1 MPKIVINE
9 FYRGGSLTAGDEFIE
24 LLLVEDVTAAQL
36 DLFFVGDSTGA
47 KASKF
52 SAYDFTNTGSIT
64 SVLKAGTIITV
75 GGTTAFTQ
83 DTSYNP
89 AGGDWNIALN
99 AGGSFLPNANSGN
112 NGDIAGDDVVWVDT
126 INTGATISAD
136 GFAADIG
143 TVTTGAFTAAA
154 NVNFGTSTNNTGYAL
169 NSDLAGAS
177 NTANWTTGIL
187 FAATTPGQANGGAN
201 TTYINSLRTVVPP
214 SGSTVTIAASPAS
227 ITEGSTTAGLFT
239 FTRTGDTTNALTVN
253 FTTGGTA
260 TSGSDYLTPASF
272 ATNSIEIPAG
282 QSSVSIAI
290 SAIDDNEVEVVENVS
305 VTLNASAN
313 YTVGSTNA
321 ATVTIN
327 DNDAPAVTLI
337 SQIQGSGTAATAGT
351 FTIEGIVVGDFQDA
365 GQLGGFYLQEENTD
379 ADGSVLTSEGI
390 FVNSL
395 FAVNVGEKVRLT
407 GAVQENAS
415 APSFNQAV
423 ITPTNTQI
431 LGSGFQSLV
440 TPTVVDLP
448 TVALGDLERYEGMLV
463 TFPET
468 LTVTET
474 FNLGRFGEVV
484 LSANGRLFQPTNFVD
499 PNDSPASGTNAS
511 GSSNVAAVID
521 QQNLNDRSRI
531 ILDDGSSNSN
541 LSDVPYINT
550 TDADP
555 LNDTLRIGST
565 TTGLT
570 GVLGFGFSAY
580 RIQPTQTPTFDYAAR
595 PGVPTVG
602 GSAKVASFNVLNYFN
617 GDGQGSGF
625 PTARGADTLVEFN
638 RQRAKII
645 AAINELNADVVGLI
659 EIENDG
665 DGPNSAIADLVNGLN
680 AVAGAGTYAFVPLAN
695 TTGNAGTDAIKVAFI
710 YKPGAVTPVGN
721 ATYFNDSAF
730 DTARPPLA
738 QTFQVNA
745 TGGTFTPVINHFKSK
760 SSAANLPGDTDQ
772 GDGQGLSN
780 ATRKAQATA
789 LLNFVSQI
797 QTASGDSDVMVL
809 GDLNAYSEEDPI
821 DLLRAGG
828 LTKLTTST
836 ESYVFQ
842 GQTGSLDYALVTS
855 SLLEQV
861 TGAAKWNINA
871 DEPITLD
878 YNDDIV
884 TSGEASAE
892 DRNDTSLYAP
902 TPFRSSDH
910 DPVLVGL
917 NLQPSNRPPVAN
929 SDTATTNED
938 MAVTFNVLTNDTD
951 ANNDVLTVAS
961 FTTPTNGVLTNSAGS
976 FTYTPNL
983 NFNGSDSFTYT
994 ISDGKGGT
1002 ASAPVTITIN
1012 PVNDAPVNTVPG
1024 SQTAVQDSI
1033 LVFSTANGNAIAIS
1047 DVDANGG
1054 LEQVNLSVSNG
1065 FLNLSSTNGL
1075 TIVNGSN
1082 NSAAVTVQG
1091 TLGNLNSA
1099 LNGLSFTPT
1108 APSVIAGA
1116 ATLTILTDD
1125 LGNTGAGGAKTDTDT
1140 VAIAINPANLIR
1152 SGASNSTIQG
1162 TAGADTIYA
1171 GAGNDI
1177 IFGNGGNDIIL
1188 GEAGNDKIYVYG
1200 GNNSVYGGAGS
1211 DTIEVGAGINFI
1223 DGGIGN
1229 DTISLAGGQD
1239 TIVLAR
1245 GNGNDTI
1252 NNYNAGSTRF
1262 NLSAGLTFNDL
1273 TIVQDGSETSIRAG
1287 NEKLAS
1293 LSRVQSSSVTAS
1305 SFITA

>member
-1 MPKIVINE
+1 MPKIIINE
-9 FYRGGSLTAGDEFIE
+9 FYRGGSLTATDEFIE
-24 LLLVEDVTAAQL
+24 LLVLEDLTATQL
-36 DLFFVGDSTGA
+36 DSFFVGDSTGT
-47 KASKF
+47 KTSKF

-64 SVLKAGTIITV
+64 SVFKAGTIITV
-75 GGTTAFTQ
+75 GGTTALTQ

-99 AGGSFLPNANSGN
+99 AGGAFLPNANSGN

-143 TVTTGAFTAAA
+143 TLATGAFTAAA

-177 NTANWTTGIL
+177 NTANWTTGL
-187 FAATTPGQANGGAN
+187 AVAATTPGQANGGAN
-201 TTYINSLRTVVPP
+201 TTYINSLRTVIPP
-214 SGSTVTIAASPAS
+214 SGPTVTIAASPAS

-239 FTRTGDTTNALTVN
+239 LTRTGDTTNALTVN

-282 QSSVSIAI
+282 QSSVSLAI
-290 SAIDDNEVEVVENVS
+290 SAIDDNDVEVVENVS
-305 VTLNASAN
+305 VTLSASAN

-351 FTIEGIVVGDFQDA
+351 FTIEGIVVGDFQNA
-365 GQLGGFYLQEENTD
+365 GQLGGFYLQEETTD

-423 ITPTNTQI
+423 ITP
-431 LGSGFQSLV
+431 GSTGIQVTGTGLQSLV

-511 GSSNVAAVID
+511 GSSNVAAVTA

-531 ILDDGSSNSN
+531 ILDDGSGNSN

-550 TDADP
+550 TDANP
-555 LNDTLRIGST
+555 LNDTLRLGST

-570 GVLGFGFSAY
+570 GVLGFGFSTY

-602 GSAKVASFNVLNYFN
+602 GNAKVASFNVLNYFN
-617 GDGQGSGF
+617 GDGQGGGF

-745 TGGTFTPVINHFKSK
+745 TGGTFTPVINHFKSRVRQRTYPVTPIR
-760 SSAANLPGDTDQ
+760 AMVRAYP
-772 GDGQGLSN
+772 
-780 ATRKAQATA
+780 TRLAKPRQPHCSTLFPKCRRHPATA
-789 LLNFVSQI
+789 
-797 QTASGDSDVMVL
+797 M
-809 GDLNAYSEEDPI
+809 
-821 DLLRAGG
+821 
-828 LTKLTTST
+828 
-836 ESYVFQ
+836 
-842 GQTGSLDYALVTS
+842 
-855 SLLEQV
+855 
-861 TGAAKWNINA
+861 
-871 DEPITLD
+871 
-878 YNDDIV
+878 
-884 TSGEASAE
+884 
-892 DRNDTSLYAP
+892 
-902 TPFRSSDH
+902 
-910 DPVLVGL
+910 
-917 NLQPSNRPPVAN
+917 
-929 SDTATTNED
+929 
-938 MAVTFNVLTNDTD
+938 
-951 ANNDVLTVAS
+951 
-961 FTTPTNGVLTNSAGS
+961 
-976 FTYTPNL
+976 
-983 NFNGSDSFTYT
+983 
-994 ISDGKGGT
+994 
-1002 ASAPVTITIN
+1002 
-1012 PVNDAPVNTVPG
+1012 
-1024 SQTAVQDSI
+1024 
-1033 LVFSTANGNAIAIS
+1033 
-1047 DVDANGG
+1047 
-1054 LEQVNLSVSNG
+1054 
-1065 FLNLSSTNGL
+1065 
-1075 TIVNGSN
+1075 
-1082 NSAAVTVQG
+1082 
-1091 TLGNLNSA
+1091 
-1099 LNGLSFTPT
+1099 
-1108 APSVIAGA
+1108 
-1116 ATLTILTDD
+1116 
-1125 LGNTGAGGAKTDTDT
+1125 
-1140 VAIAINPANLIR
+1140 
-1152 SGASNSTIQG
+1152 
-1162 TAGADTIYA
+1162 
-1171 GAGNDI
+1171 
-1177 IFGNGGNDIIL
+1177 
-1188 GEAGNDKIYVYG
+1188 
-1200 GNNSVYGGAGS
+1200 
-1211 DTIEVGAGINFI
+1211 
-1223 DGGIGN
+1223 
-1229 DTISLAGGQD
+1229 
-1239 TIVLAR
+1239 
-1245 GNGNDTI
+1245 
-1252 NNYNAGSTRF
+1252 
-1262 NLSAGLTFNDL
+1262 
-1273 TIVQDGSETSIRAG
+1273 
-1287 NEKLAS
+1287 
-1293 LSRVQSSSVTAS
+1293 
-1305 SFITA
+1305 